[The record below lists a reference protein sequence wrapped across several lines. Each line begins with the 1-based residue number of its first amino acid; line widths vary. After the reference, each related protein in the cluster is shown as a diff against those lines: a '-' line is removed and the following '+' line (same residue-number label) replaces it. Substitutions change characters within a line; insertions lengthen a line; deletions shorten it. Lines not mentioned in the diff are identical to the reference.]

1 MYRIEFEVI
10 VDNPDDAYRLQDI
23 LRRQGMHVNRYMAEF
38 MEPEIHHVH
47 TMDGQTRAVRGV
59 AEPPP
64 RSVRR
69 YYKDLSYDL
78 IKSYERDKLLN
89 DLLETDTKED
99 KDWREFLDE
108 KDMEL

>member
-38 MEPEIHHVH
+38 MEPEIHHIH
-47 TMDGQTRAVRGV
+47 TMDGQTMAVRGI
-59 AEPPP
+59 AGEPP

-69 YYKDLSYDL
+69 DYKDL
-78 IKSYERDKLLN
+78 IKSYERDRLLK
-89 DLLETDTKED
+89 DLLETDTKEQED
-99 KDWREFLDE
+99 KEFLDE

>member
-1 MYRIEFEVI
+1 MHIDYKTFLEDKGCMSI
-10 VDNPDDAYRLQDI
+10 DI
-23 LRRQGMHVNRYMAEF
+23 WLNSWNLKY
-38 MEPEIHHVH
+38 